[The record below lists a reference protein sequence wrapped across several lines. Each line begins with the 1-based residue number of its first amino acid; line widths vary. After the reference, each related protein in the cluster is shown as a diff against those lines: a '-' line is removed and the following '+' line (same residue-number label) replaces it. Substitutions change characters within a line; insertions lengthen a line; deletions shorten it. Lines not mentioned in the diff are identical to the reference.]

1 MYKKTMIVII
11 LLNVFFILNTSGFSE
26 EIDGSIIYVSKT
38 ESGNFTSIQEGI
50 DAADS
55 GDTVYVY
62 NGTYNEN
69 IVIDKSLVL
78 LGEDKNIT
86 IIDGRSAGNTIK
98 VNANFV
104 TIRGLTIQKSGLIYP
119 NSGINLSSN
128 NNIIE
133 GNLITDNFYG
143 ITLYFSSGN
152 IIRNNT
158 IQDDDH
164 CGIYLSSSSNNTINN
179 NTIRNNVFNGIGGY
193 YSSDNNLI
201 FGNNFINNRYC
212 GVNIRVSKEN
222 NIIGNDFSNNNI
234 GIHIPPNNIV
244 ENNDFTNNKIDIE
257 REILSSEDF
266 PIMFIG
272 FFTILVIF
280 GLILLIQ
287 KYKSR

>member
-1 MYKKTMIVII
+1 MYKKTMILII

-38 ESGNFTSIQEGI
+38 GSGNFTSIQEGI

-272 FFTILVIF
+272 FFTILIIF

-287 KYKSR
+287 KFKSR

>member
-1 MYKKTMIVII
+1 MYKKTMILII
-11 LLNVFFILNTSGFSE
+11 LLNAFFIINTIGFSE

-38 ESGNFTSIQEGI
+38 GSGNFTTIQDGI

-55 GDTVYVY
+55 GDTVYVF

-78 LGEDKNIT
+78 VGEDKNIT
-86 IIDGRSAGNTIK
+86 IIDGRVAGNTIK

-104 TIRGLTIQKSGLIYP
+104 TIRRLTIQKSGLIYP

-133 GNLITDNFYG
+133 ENLITDNFYG
-143 ITLYFSSGN
+143 ITLYLSNGN

-158 IQDDDH
+158 IQNDDH
-164 CGIYLSSSSNNTINN
+164 CGIYLSSSSNNSIINN
-179 NTIRNNVFNGIGGY
+179 IIRNNVYNGIGGY
-193 YSSDNNLI
+193 YSSDKNLI
-201 FGNNFINNRYC
+201 SGNNFINNRYC
-212 GVNIRVSKEN
+212 GVNIRISQEN
-222 NIIGNDFSNNNI
+222 DIIGNDFSNNNI

-280 GLILLIQ
+280 GFILLIQ